1 MLFSRYAF
9 SCVFFFLRFH
19 LYRKNLAVCES
30 VLFCLKYDCKCENI
44 YAKRARTPRFVFSV
58 ALHAFL
64 FYDAATCSENEKHL
78 TRQSAELGGPP
89 LALRSVR
96 M

>member
-1 MLFSRYAF
+1 M
-9 SCVFFFLRFH
+9 
-19 LYRKNLAVCES
+19 
-30 VLFCLKYDCKCENI
+30 
-44 YAKRARTPRFVFSV
+44 PRFAFAV

-89 LALRSVR
+89 LELRASVLQSAGSSGPEPKPQPPDSQLVHTC
-96 M
+96 